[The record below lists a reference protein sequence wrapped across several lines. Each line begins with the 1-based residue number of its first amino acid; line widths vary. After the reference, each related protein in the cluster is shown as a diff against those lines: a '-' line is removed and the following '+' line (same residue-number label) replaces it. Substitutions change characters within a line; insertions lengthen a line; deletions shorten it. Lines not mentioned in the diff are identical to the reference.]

1 MKTKKLKAV
10 IVLIL
15 ALIVAALTFTACGG
29 NGNGDVSDNAKAA
42 IETVKDISGGATAI
56 PSEATHVTAESTLS
70 QPGNYYVD
78 SSFDGKITV
87 SCDGVTL
94 YLSGANITNGKKV
107 IESTFDMTITL
118 IGNNSVSN
126 SNTAGSNAIDCTGN
140 LVINGSGSL
149 SVDATKNGIK
159 AKSISVIDATL
170 DIKADK
176 DGLHAEIDAYDEA
189 TVAPSPAYKD
199 GGFVYLKNAKVK
211 AVSTEDGIA
220 ADTFVYITGNG
231 NTNITA
237 GGGAPESVTSGTAET
252 ASGKGIKA
260 GAIDWGTSGT
270 DIEWKGYLVYIDG
283 GTVDVNSNDD
293 ALHSDS
299 EIFIKS
305 GTVDL
310 STGNKAI
317 NADGQLT
324 VSGGKVTINKCFED
338 IDAGKSDIAEGT
350 IVK

>member
-29 NGNGDVSDNAKAA
+29 NGNGDASDNAKAA
-42 IETVKDISGGATAI
+42 IETVKDISGGAATI

-94 YLSGANITNGKKV
+94 YLSGANITNNKKV

-170 DIKADK
+170 DIKAGK

-199 GGFVYLKNAKVK
+199 GGFVYLKNAKV
-211 AVSTEDGIA
+211 I
-220 ADTFVYITGNG
+220 
-231 NTNITA
+231 NTI
-237 GGGAPESVTSGTAET
+237 GFSVAEEVGVKYLP
-252 ASGKGIKA
+252 SDFKKRG
-260 GAIDWGTSGT
+260 
-270 DIEWKGYLVYIDG
+270 GYL
-283 GTVDVNSNDD
+283 
-293 ALHSDS
+293 HSVRLS
-299 EIFIKS
+299 EEYGLYRQDYCGCAFS
-305 GTVDL
+305 
-310 STGNKAI
+310 KAEREK
-317 NADGQLT
+317 Q
-324 VSGGKVTINKCFED
+324 KQK
-338 IDAGKSDIAEGT
+338 
-350 IVK
+350 